1 MMMERPTLLTRVEF
15 LQTDRL
21 LLVISLERMLL
32 AMAMEAESGIPLMSS
47 SLVIQQSRAQTLV
60 MTTKIS
66 GVTGILITN

>member
-21 LLVISLERMLL
+21 LLVIFLERMLL
-32 AMAMEAESGIPLMSS
+32 VMAMEAESGIPLMSS

-66 GVTGILITN
+66 GVTGILKTN